1 MNFDPAF
8 VDRHL
13 DAVLRAAGSGLRYY
27 SLPKSLDQM
36 RAAMVTA
43 LRQAAESERAACAA
57 LCDSKVMA
65 IDHGGNDYY
74 RPAPADQ
81 CARSIRARGNSAEDS
96 V

>member
-1 MNFDPAF
+1 MNLAKLDI
-8 VDRHL
+8 DQHL
-13 DAVLRAAGSGLRYY
+13 DAVLRASGSGLRHY
-27 SLPKSLDQM
+27 SMQKTLDEM

-43 LRQAAESERAACAA
+43 VKAAADAERESCAS

-65 IDHGGNDYY
+65 IDHAGKEYY

-81 CARSIRARGNSAEDS
+81 CAASIRARGSNAEGL